1 MGSMTFGKA
10 IEALRGG
17 CKVTR
22 HAWDGMNK
30 CVVLMPELKL
40 PAHSAPLGVKK
51 VNEFMAHMIG
61 EDTPLESLPY
71 LAEWVGNGQWQPGWL
86 PSQADILAD
95 DWFIVRE
102 LRSAS

>member
-1 MGSMTFGKA
+1 
-10 IEALRGG
+10 
-17 CKVTR
+17 
-22 HAWDGMNK
+22 
-30 CVVLMPELKL
+30 
-40 PAHSAPLGVKK
+40 
-51 VNEFMAHMIG
+51 MAHVIG

-102 LRSAS
+102 MQAPPDGR